1 MDPSLLFTISTFEAG
16 IFDFL
21 TAVGV
26 LIVAF
31 TVVRKA
37 DATAGYVLGGA
48 MGVRFLASC
57 CTRAFGQVQDQ
68 LSMGEASLWM
78 SGGLA
83 IVRPFFDLI
92 LWGAVIFVLV
102 QLAKKVPQQG

>member
-1 MDPSLLFTISTFEAG
+1 M
-16 IFDFL
+16 
-21 TAVGV
+21 
-26 LIVAF
+26 AF

-68 LSMGEASLWM
+68 LSMGEASMWAR
-78 SGGLA
+78 GGLA
-83 IVRPFFDLI
+83 IVRPFFDLA
-92 LWGAVIFVLV
+92 LWGAVVYVLV
-102 QLAKKVPQQG
+102 QLSEKVPQ

>member
-1 MDPSLLFTISTFEAG
+1 MDPSLLFSISTFQAG
-16 IFDFL
+16 FFDFL
-21 TAVGV
+21 AAVGV

-48 MGVRFLASC
+48 MGVHFLASC
-57 CTRAFGQVQDQ
+57 CTRAFGQVQYE
-68 LSMGEASLWM
+68 LSMGDM
-78 SGGLA
+78 VSGGLA
-83 IVRPFFDLI
+83 IISPFFDLM

-102 QLAKKVPQQG
+102 QLAKTAPQQR

>member
-21 TAVGV
+21 TTVAV

-48 MGVRFLASC
+48 MGIRFLGSC
-57 CTRAFGQVQDQ
+57 CTRAFGQVQGQ
-68 LSMGEASLWM
+68 LSLGDAVGWV
-78 SGGLA
+78 SGGLG
-83 IVRPFFDLI
+83 IIRPFFDL
-92 LWGAVIFVLV
+92 LAWGAVVFVLV
-102 QLAKKVPQQG
+102 QLSKKVPQQG